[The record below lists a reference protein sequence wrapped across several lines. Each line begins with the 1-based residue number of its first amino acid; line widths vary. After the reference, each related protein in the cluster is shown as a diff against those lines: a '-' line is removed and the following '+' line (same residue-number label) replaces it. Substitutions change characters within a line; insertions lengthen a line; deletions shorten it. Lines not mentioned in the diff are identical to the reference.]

1 MERIGHFALIFG
13 MVSLVAGIFSR
24 LFGQPLYGI
33 ESHAVIQFAEV
44 CFLLSI
50 AAFVSKRY

>member
-1 MERIGHFALIFG
+1 MERIGHFALIIG

-24 LFGQPLYGI
+24 LFVIPLYGI
-33 ESHAVIQFAEV
+33 EAHAVIQFAQT